1 MFNFY
6 IMRVS
11 KDLTKGTYSLDKYK
25 KLISNTLI
33 FAIGTFSSKV
43 LVFLLMPFYTRV
55 LTRGELGT
63 ADLIVQTS
71 NLIIPIVS
79 VGLSNAII
87 RFGLDHAV
95 DKRDV
100 FTGGITILGCGYA
113 LFLVLRP
120 LLMLIPMI
128 DEHTHLIYLY
138 VLTSC
143 LRSLCSQFVRAREYV
158 RLYAFDGVLST
169 VMVILF
175 NVLFLVVFDLG
186 ITGYV
191 IATICSD
198 FLSACFLFFIAGLH
212 RFIRY
217 NGIHWRVVLDML
229 RFAVPLIPANVFW
242 WITNVSD
249 RYFVTYLLSSDENG
263 LYAMAYKIPTMI
275 ILVSGIF
282 TDAWQMSAITENGN
296 GRDRFFTNVASA
308 YQAVIFTAGSGLIL
322 FTKLLGKIFWAPA
335 FYDAWRYV
343 PFLVLATVFSCF
355 VTFLGSIYLAEKRSV
370 ATLVT
375 TIAGAVLN
383 VILNFLLIPNYGV
396 NGAAFATFMSYFTVF
411 ALRAVDT
418 RRFIKIHWNL
428 PKLMSNVA
436 VLLVQSWIMLQSK
449 PGWIFP
455 VAGLCALMIAM
466 NFRLLLTNLQKL
478 LSRRKRG

>member
-1 MFNFY
+1 M
-6 IMRVS
+6 
-11 KDLTKGTYSLDKYK
+11 DKYK

-33 FAIGTFSSKV
+33 FTIGTFSSKV

-55 LTRGELGT
+55 LTRGEFST

-79 VGLSNAII
+79 VGISNAII
-87 RFGLDHAV
+87 RFGLDKAV

-100 FTGGITILGCGYA
+100 FTGGITIIGCGYA
-113 LFLVLRP
+113 LFLLLRP
-120 LLMLIPMI
+120 VLTLIPMI
-128 DEHTHLIYLY
+128 EEHTHLIYLY

-143 LRSLCSQFVRAREYV
+143 LRSLCSQFVRSREYV

-169 VMVILF
+169 ITVIIF
-175 NVLFLVVFDLG
+175 NVLFLLVFQLG

-198 FLSACFLFFIAGLH
+198 LFSAIFLFWIAGLR
-212 RFIRY
+212 RFIQF
-217 NGIHWRVVLDML
+217 NKMNWRVARDML
-229 RFAVPLIPANVFW
+229 RFAMPLIPANIFW

-249 RYFVTYLLSSDENG
+249 RYFVSYMISEDANG

-282 TDAWQMSAITENGN
+282 TDAWQMSAITENDS
-296 GRDRFFTNVASA
+296 GRDKFYTNVASA

-322 FTKLLGKIFWAPA
+322 FTKLLGKIFWSPE
-335 FYDAWRYV
+335 FYDAWHYV
-343 PFLVLATVFSCF
+343 PLLVVATVFSCF
-355 VTFLGSIYLAEKRSV
+355 VTFLGSIYMAEKRSV

-375 TIAGAVLN
+375 TIAVAVLN
-383 VILNFLLIPNYGV
+383 VILNFLLIPTFGV
-396 NGAAFATFMSYFTVF
+396 NGAAFATFISYFTVF

-418 RRFIKIHWNL
+418 RRFVKIHWNL
-428 PKLMSNVA
+428 PKLMSNIA
-436 VLLVQSWIMLQSK
+436 VLLVQSWIMLQAK
-449 PGWIFP
+449 DNWIYP

-466 NFRLLLTNLQKL
+466 NFRLLLTNLHKV
-478 LSRRKRG
+478 LSRRKRS